1 MKIEMPMEEIC
12 SRCLMEDSAHRIN
25 EITRNSDESMNQ
37 KYSQEGSDGQFIVM
51 STYGTPTIY

>member
-1 MKIEMPMEEIC
+1 MPMEEIC